1 MKDTN
6 NKVNHNVW
14 SCGEYNNNLDNF
26 FPASDAKVIVNN
38 EWSNMGESSLKITRT
53 HPSYGTSLFTKI
65 SNLTGTNNITATVK
79 IYSPNNRVRIEFYN
93 SSTLSNVTCPA
104 SSTVN
109 TITLTTTTDLNYVDL
124 RLFLY
129 AEEDYV
135 FIDDINITY

>member
-6 NKVNHNVW
+6 NKLDYNVW

-38 EWSNMGESSLKITRT
+38 EWSNIGESSLKITRT
-53 HPSYGTSLFTKI
+53 HPSYGTSLFTRI
-65 SNLTGTNNITATVK
+65 SDLTGTNNITATVK
-79 IYSPNNRVRIEFYN
+79 IYSPNNRVRMEFYN
-93 SSTLSNVTCPA
+93 GSTLSNVICPA
-104 SSTVN
+104 SPTVS
-109 TITLTTTTDLNYVDL
+109 TITLTATVDSNYVDL

-129 AEEDYV
+129 AQEDYV